1 MKNECDFCGKIPLSR
16 VAYTI
21 STNQKWHMRL
31 IEFEGD
37 YILAIEKTG
46 SDKIYGKRI
55 RYCPFCG
62 RKLDEKGDRND
73 EAKEL

>member
-1 MKNECDFCGKIPLSR
+1 MKNECDFCGKRPLLR
-16 VAYTI
+16 VSYAI
-21 STNQKWHMRL
+21 STNQKWHISL
-31 IEFEGD
+31 KEIEGN

-46 SDKIYGKRI
+46 SDKMYGKRI
-55 RYCPFCG
+55 RFCPFCG

>member
-1 MKNECDFCGKIPLSR
+1 MENECKFCGKKPLLR

-21 STNQKWHMRL
+21 STNQKWHMSL
-31 IEFEGD
+31 KEIDGNF
-37 YILAIEKTG
+37 ILAIEKYG
-46 SDKIYGKRI
+46 SDKMYGKRI

-62 RKLDEKGDRND
+62 RKLDEKGDKDN